1 MGGFRL
7 LPLGVGDA
15 FSARYYSSCFALQ
28 AAGVWLQV
36 DCPHPIRKLLREA
49 SAANHFEL
57 DVPQLS
63 AVVLT
68 HLHADHA
75 TGLEG
80 IGFYCRFMLGRTIP
94 LIASPEVIDDL
105 WSRHLAGSMEW
116 SLQVVGE
123 PPVRRTVEDF
133 FDIMPIRPDEEL
145 TFGPFAIRSRPTIH
159 NIPTIA
165 LRIRAEGR
173 TLGYSADTTFDLEL
187 IDWLGDADFVV
198 HEASGGFMH
207 TPYAELAML
216 PDALRRKMRLI
227 HYPDNF
233 DAKTS
238 NIDVLSQGEFCE
250 IMPENHG

>member
-1 MGGFRL
+1 MGVFRL

-15 FSARYYSSCFALQ
+15 FSARHYSSCFALH
-28 AAGVWLQV
+28 AADVWLQV

-49 SAANHFEL
+49 SAANGFSL

-63 AVVLT
+63 AVVLS

-75 TGLEG
+75 SGLEG
-80 IGFYCRFMLGRTIP
+80 LGFYCRFILDRPIP
-94 LIASPEVIDDL
+94 LIASPLVIDDI

-116 SLQVVGE
+116 SLQAAGE
-123 PPVRRTVEDF
+123 PPTRRTLDEF
-133 FDIMPIRPDEEL
+133 FHIIPIRPGQEL
-145 TFGPFAIRSRPTIH
+145 TVGPYAIESRPTIH

-165 LRIRAEGR
+165 LRITAEGR

-187 IDWLGDADFVV
+187 IDWLSDADFVV

-216 PDALRRKMRLI
+216 PETLRRKMRLI

-233 DAKTS
+233 DAASS
-238 NIDVLSQGEFCE
+238 NIDVLRQGEFCE
-250 IMPENHG
+250 V